1 MMFSIE
7 EVHRMKRILISAFVA
22 AISVSAFAQTM
33 PPREP
38 ATVDTISVT
47 GTSRVTTTPDRF
59 SFNVS
64 VQTISPTV
72 EEAVNENNS
81 KVAAV
86 IAALKNAGAKPD
98 EIQTSNFSIYPQQDY
113 SQQQQGKL
121 PRLLGYQVSNS
132 ITVTKKEIAS
142 AGKLLQAAI
151 GAGVNQSSGL
161 SFSVSDPAR
170 GRDEGLRAAFA
181 DARAKAT
188 LLAQAAGRTL
198 GPAMAITEGG
208 ASSPQP
214 RPMAMAGRVMAA
226 QVAEVPVES
235 GSEELAFTVS
245 VVFAMK

>member
-1 MMFSIE
+1 
-7 EVHRMKRILISAFVA
+7 MKRVLI
-22 AISVSAFAQTM
+22 AIFATALSVTAFAQPASM

-38 ATVDTISVT
+38 APVDTVSVT
-47 GTSRVTTTPDRF
+47 GTARVTTTPDRF

-72 EEAVNENNS
+72 EEAVNENNK

-86 IAALKNAGAKPD
+86 IAALKNAGAKPE

-151 GAGVNQSSGL
+151 AAGVNQSSGL

-181 DARAKAT
+181 DARAKAS
-188 LLAQAAGRTL
+188 LLAQAAGRAL
-198 GPAMAITEGG
+198 GSAMAITEGG
-208 ASSPQP
+208 ASSPPQP
-214 RPMAMAGRVMAA
+214 RPMMGRVMAA
-226 QVAEVPVES
+226 QAVSDVPVES
-235 GSEELAFTVS
+235 GSEELVFTVS
-245 VVFAMK
+245 VVFGMR

>member
-1 MMFSIE
+1 
-7 EVHRMKRILISAFVA
+7 MKRILIFGFAVVVSA
-22 AISVSAFAQTM
+22 SAFAQTM

-38 ATVDTISVT
+38 APVDTVSVT
-47 GTSRVTTTPDRF
+47 GSARVTTTPDRF

-64 VQTISPTV
+64 VQTIAPTV
-72 EEAVNENNS
+72 EEAVNENNA

-86 IAALKNAGAKPD
+86 IAALKNAGAKPE

-132 ITVTKKEIAS
+132 ITVTKKEIAA

-208 ASSPQP
+208 ASNPQP
-214 RPMAMAGRVMAA
+214 RPMMVGRVMAA
-226 QVAEVPVES
+226 QVTSEVPVES

-245 VVFAMK
+245 VVFALK

>member
-1 MMFSIE
+1 
-7 EVHRMKRILISAFVA
+7 MKRIFSLAFAA
-22 AISVSAFAQTM
+22 AISLSAFAQTM

-38 ATVDTISVT
+38 APVDTVSVT
-47 GTSRVTTTPDRF
+47 GSARVTTTPDRF

-64 VQTISPTV
+64 VQTIAPTV
-72 EEAVNENNS
+72 EEAVNENNA

-86 IAALKNAGAKPD
+86 IAALKNAGAKPE
-98 EIQTSNFSIYPQQDY
+98 EIQTSNFSIFPQQDY

-181 DARAKAT
+181 DARAKAS

-198 GPAMAITEGG
+198 GPAIAITEGG
-208 ASSPQP
+208 APNPQP
-214 RPMAMAGRVMAA
+214 RPMLGRVMAA
-226 QVAEVPVES
+226 QVASEVPVES

-245 VVFAMK
+245 VVFAMR

>member
-1 MMFSIE
+1 
-7 EVHRMKRILISAFVA
+7 MKRFLITALTFAV
-22 AISVSAFAQTM
+22 SVTAFAQTA

-38 ATVDTISVT
+38 APVDTVSVT
-47 GTSRVTTTPDRF
+47 GTARVTTTPDRF

-72 EEAVNENNS
+72 EEAVNENNR

-86 IAALKNAGAKPD
+86 IAALKNAGARPE

-161 SFSVSDPAR
+161 SFSVSDPTR

-198 GPAMAITEGG
+198 GPAIAITEGG
-208 ASSPQP
+208 ASNPQP
-214 RPMAMAGRVMAA
+214 RPMMVGRVMAA
-226 QVAEVPVES
+226 QVASEVPVES

-245 VVFAMK
+245 VVFAMR

>member
-1 MMFSIE
+1 
-7 EVHRMKRILISAFVA
+7 MKPLLISALTIA
-22 AISVSAFAQTM
+22 LSVTAFAQTA

-38 ATVDTISVT
+38 APVDTVSVT
-47 GTSRVTTTPDRF
+47 GTARVMTTPDRF

-72 EEAVNENNS
+72 EEAVNENNR

-86 IAALKNAGAKPD
+86 IAALKNAGAKSE

-208 ASSPQP
+208 ASNPQP
-214 RPMAMAGRVMAA
+214 RPMMGGRVMAA
-226 QVAEVPVES
+226 QVASEVPVES
-235 GSEELAFTVS
+235 GSEELGFTVS
-245 VVFAMK
+245 VVFAMR

>member
-1 MMFSIE
+1 
-7 EVHRMKRILISAFVA
+7 MKPLLISALTIA
-22 AISVSAFAQTM
+22 LSVTAFAQTA

-38 ATVDTISVT
+38 APVDTVSVT
-47 GTSRVTTTPDRF
+47 GNARVTTTPDRF

-72 EEAVNENNS
+72 EEAVNENNA

-86 IAALKNAGAKPD
+86 IAALKNAGAKAD

-121 PRLLGYQVSNS
+121 PRLIGYQVSNS

-161 SFSVSDPAR
+161 SFSVSDPSR
-170 GRDEGLRAAFA
+170 GRNEGLRAAFA
-181 DARAKAT
+181 DARAKAS
-188 LLAQAAGRTL
+188 LLAQAAGRIL
-198 GPAMAITEGG
+198 GPAIAITEGG
-208 ASSPQP
+208 ASNPQP
-214 RPMAMAGRVMAA
+214 RPFVGGRVMAA
-226 QVAEVPVES
+226 QVAAEVPVES

-245 VVFAMK
+245 VVFAMR

>member
-1 MMFSIE
+1 
-7 EVHRMKRILISAFVA
+7 MKRFLIAVFAAAVSA
-22 AISVSAFAQTM
+22 SAFAQSM

-38 ATVDTISVT
+38 APIDTVSVT
-47 GTSRVTTTPDRF
+47 GTGRVMLTPDRF

-64 VQTISPTV
+64 VQTIAPTV
-72 EEAVNENNS
+72 EEAVNENNT

-86 IAALKNAGAKPD
+86 IAALKNAGAKAE

-121 PRLLGYQVSNS
+121 PRLIGYQVSNS
-132 ITVTKKEIAS
+132 ITVTKKQIAD

-151 GAGVNQSSGL
+151 AAGVNQSSGL
-161 SFSVSDPAR
+161 SFSVSDPTR

-208 ASSPQP
+208 ASNPQP
-214 RPMAMAGRVMAA
+214 RPFAGSRVMAA
-226 QVAEVPVES
+226 QVAADVPVES

-245 VVFAMK
+245 VVFAMR